1 MHKQIFGN
9 INNNKL
15 KIIGIAIISILE
27 IENIIYQL
35 LIFIYIIYYSS
46 KMKKSCVKFNGL
58 FLCVYKIYFH
68 VRK

>member
-46 KMKKSCVKFNGL
+46 IKWKNHVLNLMDYFY
-58 FLCVYKIYFH
+58 VYIKYIFM
-68 VRK
+68 

>member
-35 LIFIYIIYYSS
+35 LIFIYIIYYS
-46 KMKKSCVKFNGL
+46 KKKK
-58 FLCVYKIYFH
+58 KITC
-68 VRK
+68 